1 MKCVN
6 EKMRNNRSTEWELNV
21 KFEITTIYFLKGVI
35 CQLSIKTQYRNK
47 NKVRTLN
54 LASSYYH
61 SLKIVKSLSHVWGI
75 DFLHYMHR
83 KRGDIVNYV
92 GKLINI

>member
-35 CQLSIKTQYRNK
+35 CQLSIKTQYHNK
-47 NKVRTLN
+47 NKIRTQIWISFSQGPPLP
-54 LASSYYH
+54 
-61 SLKIVKSLSHVWGI
+61 SLIPSFAVDYNVKKANGERT
-75 DFLHYMHR
+75 DNGR
-83 KRGDIVNYV
+83 KKMPRWA
-92 GKLINI
+92 